1 VVVVVVVI
9 VMVVEVS
16 SGKVV
21 ELCGGEGPGGQHER
35 GAAREE
41 TKRGLARPIRR
52 GQALSW

>member
-1 VVVVVVVI
+1 MVVVVVV
-9 VMVVEVS
+9 MVVGVS

-35 GAAREE
+35 GAVREE